1 MKISKTLKTL
11 LILTLFFTFF
21 SLWVKLSPYLDNYYV
36 NNILKSDK
44 NDTINE
50 KIDLF
55 KFKNN
60 DLDLKRF
67 WSVYDIIK
75 SNYYWVDWIDKEKLI
90 DWAIAWLV
98 KSLWDKHSEFFTT
111 KDTLQF
117 NQTLSWDFEWI
128 WAVVKKM
135 PLWIEIERIIK
146 WSPAKKYW
154 IKEKDIILKA
164 NNIELKDLSL
174 YNAVDKIKWPAWTNV
189 VLNIIRQWEKDL
201 LNINVIRAKI
211 KIPSVSSKIL
221 KKSNIWY
228 IELNMFWQN
237 TSVDFE
243 KELSKMQDTVGL
255 IIDLRNNGWGYL
267 QSAVEILS
275 RFIKNWK
282 IVVKTKYRDS
292 FFDVVYRSVNS
303 WKIYD
308 KKIVV
313 IINSSSAS
321 ASEITAW
328 ALKDY
333 KKAIIVW
340 VKSYW
345 KWSVQQPF
353 SLKDK
358 SMVKLTIAK
367 WFTPNGKNIDKEWII
382 PDIEIKFKK
391 EDFKKQYDRQLEE
404 SKKILKDF
412 IKIWSLNLVIDKY
425 NKIKK
430 Q

>member
-1 MKISKTLKTL
+1 MKINKILKTL

-36 NNILKSDK
+36 NNILKSNK
-44 NDTINE
+44 NNTINE
-50 KIDLF
+50 KTDIF
-55 KFKNN
+55 SFKNN

-75 SNYYWVDWIDKEKLI
+75 SNYYWIDWIDKEKLI
-90 DWAIAWLV
+90 DWAIAGLV
-98 KSLWDKHSEFFTT
+98 KSLWDKHSEFFTA

-128 WAVVKKM
+128 WAVVKKI
-135 PLWIEIERIIK
+135 PLWIEVERIIK

-174 YNAVDKIKWPAWTNV
+174 YNAVDKIKWPAWTKV

-211 KIPSVSSKIL
+211 KIPSVSSKIF

-275 RFIKNWK
+275 RFIKKWE

-303 WKIYD
+303 WKIYN

-328 ALKDY
+328 ALMDY

-353 SLKDK
+353 NLKDK

-367 WFTPNGKNIDKEWII
+367 WFTPNGKNIDKEGII

-391 EDFKKQYDRQLEE
+391 EDFEKKYDRQLEE